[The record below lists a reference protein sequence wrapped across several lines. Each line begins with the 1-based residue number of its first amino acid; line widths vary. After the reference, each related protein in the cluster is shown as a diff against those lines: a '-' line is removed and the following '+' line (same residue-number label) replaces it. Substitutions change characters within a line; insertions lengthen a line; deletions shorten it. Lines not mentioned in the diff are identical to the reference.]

1 MTWAAP
7 PLDAGWR
14 RRLAEAVAAWPGDRL
29 VLLVAP
35 APAGPAEAL
44 WDALPGEPAV
54 LWEPPGSPTWAG
66 VGVAEVFRDE
76 GPQRLAAVQR
86 RVATRLA
93 GADVR
98 ALVDGVEAEPTVF
111 GGAAFTSGGASAGPW
126 AAFGDACFVLPR
138 WTYRLNGAGATLTLA
153 LAPGAP
159 PADRLVGEAERILD
173 ALTSPAPEAGPA
185 DLEGWLAEDDEEGWR
200 RQVAAAHAAIAASR
214 LHKVVLVRR
223 TVVVMDVPPDAAT
236 LLRRLRSTDDGL
248 YRFGFRLGEA
258 AFVGASPELLVARRG
273 QRVWSEALAASIPR
287 PHSAD
292 AGAERELAAALLGD
306 PKQRWEHA
314 LVVDAVR
321 RSLAPVCRS
330 LDLPDGPEV
339 RVLPHLLHLS
349 TPIRGVLAAPVPL
362 GELARLLHPTPAVG
376 GEPTDAALAFLERY
390 EPSPR
395 GWFAGPVGR
404 ITAGGDGELAVALR
418 SALVRGRE
426 AHVYAGAGI
435 VAASDATSELR
446 ETRAKARTC
455 LAALGVR
462 A

>member
-1 MTWAAP
+1 
-7 PLDAGWR
+7 
-14 RRLAEAVAAWPGDRL
+14 
-29 VLLVAP
+29 
-35 APAGPAEAL
+35 
-44 WDALPGEPAV
+44 DALPGETAV
-54 LWEPPGSPTWAG
+54 LWEPPGAPTWAG
-66 VGVAEVFRDE
+66 VGVAEAFRND
-76 GPQRLAAVQR
+76 GPRRLAAVQE
-86 RVATRLA
+86 RVAARLA
-93 GADVR
+93 GAEVR
-98 ALVDGVEAEPTVF
+98 ALGDGVGAELTVF

-126 AAFGDACFVLPR
+126 AGFGDACFVLPR
-138 WTYRLNGAGATLTLA
+138 WTYRRNGAGATLTLA

-159 PADRLVGEAERILD
+159 AAERLLGEAERILE
-173 ALTSPAPEAGPA
+173 ALVAPAPETTPP
-185 DLEGWLAEDDEEGWR
+185 DLEGWQAEDDEEAWR
-200 RQVAAAHAAIAASR
+200 RQVAAAHAAIAAAR

-223 TVVVMDVPPDAAT
+223 TVVVMDAPPDAAT

-248 YRFGFRLGEA
+248 YRFGFRFGEA

-273 QRVWSEALAASIPR
+273 QKVWSEALAASIPR
-287 PHSAD
+287 PPSAD
-292 AGAERELAAALLGD
+292 AGAEGELAASLLGD

-330 LDLPDGPEV
+330 LELPEEPEV

-349 TPIRGVLAAPVPL
+349 TPIRGVLAAPVAL

-376 GEPTDAALAFLERY
+376 GEPSDAALAFLERH

-435 VAASDATSELR
+435 VAASDAESELR

-462 A
+462 T

>member
-1 MTWAAP
+1 MTGKSP
-7 PLDAGWR
+7 PPDAGWR
-14 RRLAEAVAAWPGDRL
+14 RRLAEAVASWPGDRL
-29 VLLVAP
+29 WLLVAP

-66 VGVAEVFRDE
+66 VGVAEAFRDE
-76 GPQRLAAVQR
+76 GPRRVAAVQQ
-86 RVATRLA
+86 RVAARLA
-93 GADVR
+93 GADVL
-98 ALVDGVEAEPTVF
+98 ALADGVEAEPTVF

-126 AAFGDACFVLPR
+126 ASFGDACFVLPR
-138 WTYRLNGAGATLTLA
+138 WTYRLNGGGATLTLA
-153 LAPGAP
+153 LAAGAP
-159 PADRLVGEAERILD
+159 PGDHLVDEAERIME
-173 ALTSPAPEAGPA
+173 ALTSPAPGVGPP
-185 DLEGWLAEDDEEGWR
+185 DLDGWLVEDDEEGWR

-223 TVVVMDVPPDAAT
+223 TVVVMDAPPDAAT
-236 LLRRLRSTDDGL
+236 LLRRLRSTDEGL

-273 QRVWSEALAASIPR
+273 QTVWSEALAASIPR
-287 PHSAD
+287 PSSAD
-292 AGAERELAAALLGD
+292 AGTEGALAASLLGD

-321 RSLAPVCRS
+321 RSLAPVCRT
-330 LDLPDGPEV
+330 LDLPDEPEV

-349 TPIRGVLAAPVPL
+349 TPIRGELAAPVAL

-376 GEPTDAALAFLERY
+376 GEPTDAALAFLERH

-418 SALVRGRE
+418 SAVVRGRE

-435 VAASDATSELR
+435 VAASDAAAELA